1 LVLYGKKG
9 SEMEFT
15 LRGNQVRGRGM
26 SPKIKICQEADCMS
40 EQTTDGFCRLHY
52 LKNWKRIRT
61 DKKKKSLRSLN
72 KYIDNIIKNEP
83 DHYVDTLKENLRNPL
98 DFGASTSGFFSKDDV
113 DDVME
118 ELGYKED
125 LDNLIDNIK
134 VDKGF

>member
-1 LVLYGKKG
+1 
-9 SEMEFT
+9 
-15 LRGNQVRGRGM
+15 M
-26 SPKIKICQEADCMS
+26 SPKIKICRESGCMT

-52 LKNWKRIRT
+52 LKNWKKIRT
-61 DKKKKSLRSLN
+61 EKKKKSLRSLN
-72 KYIDNIIKNEP
+72 KYVDNIIKNDP

-98 DFGASTSGFFSKDDV
+98 DFGSASSSFFSRDDV

-125 LDNLIDNIK
+125 LDQMLDNIK